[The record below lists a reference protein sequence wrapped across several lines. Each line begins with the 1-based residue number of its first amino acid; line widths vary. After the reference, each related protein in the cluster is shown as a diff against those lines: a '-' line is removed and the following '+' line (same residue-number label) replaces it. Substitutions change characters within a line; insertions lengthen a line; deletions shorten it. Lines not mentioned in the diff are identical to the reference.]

1 MYTQSPHKSSPSAS
15 LLFFMYAS
23 HKWAL
28 NLVSLDS
35 EGLNEAPVNAP
46 TGQMLVQ
53 ALQSLQFS
61 FIGDPVL
68 KGASVSIVENLTL
81 GP

>member
-1 MYTQSPHKSSPSAS
+1 MYTQSPHKSSPSS
-15 LLFFMYAS
+15 SRLFFIYTS
-23 HKWAL
+23 HKRAL
-28 NLVSLDS
+28 NLVSLGS
-35 EGLNEAPVNAP
+35 EGLNEAPVNAS
-46 TGQMLVQ
+46 TGQTLVQ

-68 KGASVSIVENLTL
+68 NGASVSIVENLTL

>member
-1 MYTQSPHKSSPSAS
+1 MYTQSPHKSSPTTSH
-15 LLFFMYAS
+15 LFFVYAS

-28 NLVSLDS
+28 NLVSLGS
-35 EGLNEAPVNAP
+35 EGLNETPVNAS

-53 ALQSLQFS
+53 ALQSLHFS